1 MVSSGQ
7 KVALSIDERDV
18 VKLVLEFLEN
28 RRIHITQVALER
40 ETGVING
47 DYSDDILFLRQ
58 LILDGQWDSALQFIE
73 PLKEFEGF
81 PSDKFQFLI
90 TKYKFFELLCI
101 KQEPGPLQNSEFAV
115 EEIVEC
121 LRELEGLSEKAE
133 EFRKLCAL
141 LTLPKLSETEHF
153 RSWNPY
159 SARIDC
165 FQAVLPL
172 VVDFMDGITQKNHVS
187 LEGRDKHSV
196 GDRLV
201 QLVVKGLLYEYALVF
216 CQQQAMG
223 GKNTSIQSDCHIPD
237 LLSRKEKI
245 SSADLSLISWLE
257 MLGNEQFTIPFQQ
270 KEFFFRINS
279 HAKPNLEAQWS
290 EQILSTPIKP
300 GGQFPYSMVPHS
312 KPKFAQKLMA
322 QSMTAS
328 LIFDP
333 GRRRP
338 IRTFCNQPMSQSTLP
353 SASSFSI
360 QQSLD
365 NGHELDSDVMRQ
377 SQIIS
382 DMLSESSSNTLPSN
396 LSQPRRRTVKSS
408 GVSHA
413 LSSTST
419 GSQDRSMTSD
429 SFSRNPHQQLE
440 AICQRNQLKL
450 PLHQNQRDK
459 IGSESGANSLAP
471 VPELDTPAA
480 DTQFQAVKSL
490 EQQQIQTTSG
500 YYQQQAVQQQNV
512 NCHPVFVSPHF
523 LSQNDPRNAY
533 FQTPLPIA
541 MRHNNAFP
549 AANLC
554 LPPMSNRPTSMN
566 IPSVTMGDPD
576 TIGPNFVR
584 PRSYLDQP
592 VVSDQYSPEYPNVSV
607 GSENDVRKQSI
618 EDDDLL
624 LECGEN
630 DLSVGRSADKE
641 QMEALKFVPVCC
653 YEDAQAIR
661 AVAFHPS
668 GGYFA
673 IGTNSRNLLICRYQS
688 SDFRASLNEDYLLG
702 VALPPNVMLNRNK
715 HHRGSVYCASFNQTG
730 ELLATGSN
738 DKTIKLMAVQ
748 IDADMC
754 RIGVEMDLQ
763 QVHDGTVRD
772 IIFME
777 ERMSVGSSSSILIS
791 GGAGSCR
798 LCVTNCETGR
808 TFRSFQE
815 HTAPILGLYNWGMT
829 NSFVSCSH
837 DKTIRFWDL
846 RAANA
851 TSVIWPTTNT
861 TNSRVT
867 SVCVDPCGK
876 LLVSGHEDASVML
889 YDISGGRTVQIFR
902 PHGDEV
908 RTVRFSNAAYYL
920 LSGSYDKRIVITDMR
935 GNLTEP
941 LPYLPVSE
949 HRDKVIQ
956 CRWHPRDFV
965 FLSTSADK
973 TAVLWSLP
981 SKLI

>member
-1 MVSSGQ
+1 MFGLQIIGCCEELKVEEERFPYAEMHVCDCNLHRFPQIAAFVRSEMKNQWGSKLKVRQVRGVLPTILLKSEDGQTHKTLSVEKWDTDTVTEFLNGALSSGQ
-7 KVALSIDERDV
+7 KVALSIDERDI

-58 LILDGQWDSALQFIE
+58 LILWDSALQFIE

-81 PSDKFQFLI
+81 PSDKFQFL
-90 TKYKFFELLCI
+90 
-101 KQEPGPLQNSEFAV
+101 
-115 EEIVEC
+115 
-121 LRELEGLSEKAE
+121 
-133 EFRKLCAL
+133 
-141 LTLPKLSETEHF
+141 
-153 RSWNPY
+153 
-159 SARIDC
+159 
-165 FQAVLPL
+165 
-172 VVDFMDGITQKNHVS
+172 
-187 LEGRDKHSV
+187 
-196 GDRLV
+196 
-201 QLVVKGLLYEYALVF
+201 LVVKGLLYEYALVF

-223 GKNTSIQSDCHIPD
+223 GKNTLIQSDCHIPD

-360 QQSLD
+360 QQPLD

-396 LSQPRRRTVKSS
+396 LK
-408 GVSHA
+408 
-413 LSSTST
+413 
-419 GSQDRSMTSD
+419 
-429 SFSRNPHQQLE
+429 

-459 IGSESGANSLAP
+459 IGSESGVNSLAP

-480 DTQFQAVKSL
+480 DTVEGTLPFCMSQIARHDISMEQSRLFQQFQAVKSL
-490 EQQQIQTTSG
+490 EQQQIQATSG
-500 YYQQQAVQQQNV
+500 YYQQQAVQQQNA

-523 LSQNDPRNAY
+523 LAQNDPRNAY

-549 AANLC
+549 ADNLC
-554 LPPMSNRPTSMN
+554 LPPMAKLCQTK
-566 IPSVTMGDPD
+566 
-576 TIGPNFVR
+576 
-584 PRSYLDQP
+584 P

-730 ELLATGSN
+730 E
-738 DKTIKLMAVQ
+738 
-748 IDADMC
+748 
-754 RIGVEMDLQ
+754 IGLDNV
-763 QVHDGTVRD
+763 
-772 IIFME
+772 
-777 ERMSVGSSSSILIS
+777 
-791 GGAGSCR
+791 
-798 LCVTNCETGR
+798 
-808 TFRSFQE
+808 
-815 HTAPILGLYNWGMT
+815 
-829 NSFVSCSH
+829 
-837 DKTIRFWDL
+837 
-846 RAANA
+846 
-851 TSVIWPTTNT
+851 
-861 TNSRVT
+861 
-867 SVCVDPCGK
+867 
-876 LLVSGHEDASVML
+876 
-889 YDISGGRTVQIFR
+889 
-902 PHGDEV
+902 
-908 RTVRFSNAAYYL
+908 
-920 LSGSYDKRIVITDMR
+920 
-935 GNLTEP
+935 
-941 LPYLPVSE
+941 
-949 HRDKVIQ
+949 
-956 CRWHPRDFV
+956 
-965 FLSTSADK
+965 
-973 TAVLWSLP
+973 
-981 SKLI
+981 